1 MSKNAQKR
9 TSALTG
15 LSARLLV
22 LTVFFVMLSE
32 FLIWAPSVSRYRK
45 VYLEQHVDTAHLAM
59 LALAATPDGMV
70 SEKMEDQLLAHADAY
85 GVALKRPGWK
95 LLMLSTKMPDKID
108 LTIDLSKDHYM
119 RWMMDAFDTM
129 IQDENRIL
137 RVMGTSSRDP
147 TVVVEVV
154 LDETPMREAMY
165 AYSGRIMQLSIVI
178 SLITAGLVYL
188 SLQWLLV
195 RPMRRITR
203 SMTAFNDN
211 PENESTTIAPTS
223 RRDEIGVAQRALAAM
238 QTQIRTALRQ
248 KTRLATLGAAV
259 AKINHDLRNSLATAV
274 LVSDRLA
281 DIDDPEVQKV
291 TPRLYTAIDR
301 AVNLCSQT
309 LNYVGNDLPSLQP
322 SRFRLHD
329 LVSEVGTALGVLGG
343 EMEGAVGGAV
353 EGKNGSMDWLVQ
365 MSPDLEVIADR
376 EQLFRVLSNL
386 GLNAVE
392 AGARSLRVVAHNTEG
407 KILIEVVD
415 DGPGLPNR
423 AQKRLFEP
431 FAGSVREGGTGLGLV
446 IARDIM
452 RAHGGDIILKS
463 TGNEGTTFCLEL
475 PVRHDV

>member
-1 MSKNAQKR
+1 MSQDTRKR
-9 TSALTG
+9 SSVLTG

-45 VYLEQHVDTAHLAM
+45 VYLEQHVDTAHLAI

-70 SEKMEDQLLAHADAY
+70 SKELEELLLTHADAY

-95 LLMLSTKMPDKID
+95 LLMLGTKMPPKID
-108 LTIDLSKDHYM
+108 LTIDLSQGRFLSWM
-119 RWMMDAFDTM
+119 RDAFDTL

-137 RVMGTSSRDP
+137 RVMGLSSRDP

-165 AYSGRIMQLSIVI
+165 EYSGRIVQLSIVI

-195 RPMRRITR
+195 RPMRRITM
-203 SMTAFNDN
+203 SMTAFNAN
-211 PENESTTIAPTS
+211 PENEAITIAPTS
-223 RRDEIGVAQRALAAM
+223 RSDEIGIAQRALAAM

-259 AKINHDLRNSLATAV
+259 AKVNHDLRNSLATAV

-281 DIDDPEVQKV
+281 DIDDPEVKKV
-291 TPRLYTAIDR
+291 TPRLYKAIDR

-309 LNYVGNDLPSLQP
+309 LNYVADDLPALQP

-329 LVSEVGTALGVLGG
+329 LVSEVGTALG
-343 EMEGAVGGAV
+343 AV
-353 EGKNGSMDWLVQ
+353 EGKNGSLDWLIQV
-365 MSPDLEVIADR
+365 SENLDVIADR
-376 EQLFRVLSNL
+376 EQLFRVLNNL
-386 GLNAVE
+386 GLNAME
-392 AGARSLRVVAHNTEG
+392 AGARSIRVLAHDREG
-407 KILIEVVD
+407 AVLIEIID

-423 AQKRLFEP
+423 ARQKLFEP
-431 FAGSVREGGTGLGLV
+431 FAGSVRDGGTGLGLV

-452 RAHGGDIILKS
+452 RAHGGDISLKS
-463 TGNEGTTFCLEL
+463 TGDEGTTFRLEL
-475 PVRHDV
+475 PAGDAV